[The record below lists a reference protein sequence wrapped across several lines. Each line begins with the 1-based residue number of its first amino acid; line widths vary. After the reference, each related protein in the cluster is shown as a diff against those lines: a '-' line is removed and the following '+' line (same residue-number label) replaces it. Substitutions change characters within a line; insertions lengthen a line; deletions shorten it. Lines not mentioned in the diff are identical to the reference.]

1 MRKLVTISI
10 KILKMR
16 DSSEKETSE
25 ENDDETNIEEK
36 ENEDQDFL
44 ICVESEK
51 VYRTIWEV

>member
-25 ENDDETNIEEK
+25 ENDDIEEK

>member
-1 MRKLVTISI
+1 
-10 KILKMR
+10 MR

>member
-1 MRKLVTISI
+1 MRKLATISI
-10 KILKMR
+10 TILKMR

-25 ENDDETNIEEK
+25 ENDDETNIGEK

-51 VYRTIWEV
+51 VYITILEV